1 MPDLT
6 MLAPG
11 ATARV
16 SGVSADLEPALRH
29 RLRSLGV
36 RTGAEVTALR
46 RAPLGSPW
54 LVRVGGA
61 DLCLRR
67 REAAAVS
74 VEEISW

>member
-1 MPDLT
+1 MDLT
-6 MLAPG
+6 TLPAG
-11 ATARV
+11 AMARID
-16 SGVSADLEPALRH
+16 GVGPELEPALRQ

-36 RTGAEVTALR
+36 RSGAEVTALR

-67 REAAAVS
+67 REAAAVT
-74 VEEISW
+74 VEQISR